1 LCVNLKKKRPSKLIR
16 VLGPAPAVVS
26 RIRGSYRWNVLL
38 KAKTVP
44 QLVKLLRKTLKNF
57 IRDVFIK
64 LDVPEGH
71 AEIIAKVLISSD
83 LRGIDSHGIQRLKMY
98 YDRIKEGIY
107 NPKTNIKVISDN
119 KATAV
124 LDGGCGMG
132 HVIAYLSMRL
142 AIEKA
147 KKYGIGAVAVRNST
161 HFGIAG
167 YYSLMAINEGMI
179 GFVTTN
185 TRPSV
190 PPTFG
195 IEPMLGTNPLTYG
208 APTDED
214 FPFLIDCA
222 TSIIQRG
229 KVEVFNRLH
238 KPIPEGLIISSNGNS
253 KTDPDVILNKLI
265 NRSAALLPLGGLGED
280 TSGHKGYG
288 YATFA
293 EILSSAL
300 QDGVYLK
307 DTAGVIENGQKKL
320 KVGHFFLAINIQNFI
335 PVKKFKKITGNIMR
349 DLRRS
354 KKAPGKD
361 RIYTAGEKEYYNE
374 VERKKIGI
382 PINKSIQKDIKIIQ
396 KELKLNNYNFPF

>member
-1 LCVNLKKKRPSKLIR
+1 MVEKVLKETDSTPSNDI
-16 VLGPAPAVVS
+16 VYMEVDM
-26 RIRGSYRWNVLL
+26 
-38 KAKTVP
+38 
-44 QLVKLLRKTLKNF
+44 LRDF
-57 IRDVFIK
+57 IKDVFIK
-64 LDVPEGH
+64 LEVPEGH

-107 NPKTNIKVISDN
+107 NPKTKIKIIRDD
-119 KATAV
+119 KTTAV

-132 HVIAYLSMRL
+132 HVIAYLAMRL

-147 KKYGIGAVAVRNST
+147 KKYGVGAVAVRNST

-167 YYSLMAINEGMI
+167 YYSSMAIKEGMI

-185 TRPSV
+185 TRPAV

-229 KVEVFNRLH
+229 KVEVYNRLH
-238 KPIPEGLIISSNGNS
+238 KPLPEGLIISSNGNS
-253 KTDPDVILNKLI
+253 KTDPNVVLNKLG
-265 NRSAALLPLGGLGED
+265 NRSAALLPLGGKGED

-307 DTAGVIENGQKKL
+307 NTAGIIENGQKRL
-320 KVGHFFLAINIQNFI
+320 KVGHFFLVINVQNFI
-335 PVKKFKKITGNIMR
+335 PLKRFKEISGNIMR
-349 DLRRS
+349 ELRGS
-354 KKAPGKD
+354 KKAPGTEK
-361 RIYTAGEKEYYNE
+361 IYTAGEKEYYNE
-374 VERKKIGI
+374 LERRKTGI
-382 PINKSIQKDIKIIQ
+382 PINKSLQNDIKIMQ
-396 KELKLNNYNFPF
+396 KELKLDKYKLPF